1 MVTKGIQCSGC
12 RQEEYA
18 NLVQRTPRGK
28 TVAWQARQIPA
39 ECSMGMPTDDAAGTV
54 DRAAYDHETE

>member
-1 MVTKGIQCSGC
+1 MQVNVRMSP
-12 RQEEYA
+12 EEYA

-28 TVAWQARQIPA
+28 TVAWQARQFLLG
-39 ECSMGMPTDDAAGTV
+39 SMGMPTDDAAGAV

>member
-1 MVTKGIQCSGC
+1 MQVNVRMSP
-12 RQEEYA
+12 EEYA

-28 TVAWQARQIPA
+28 TVAWQARQFLLG
-39 ECSMGMPTDDAAGTV
+39 SMGMPTDDAAGTV